1 MKNFSLKLRLSIILL
16 FLFAISSIIA
26 ISISM
31 YQTKK
36 TLVEVLDT
44 QLYYFAKRVVNS
56 NINTLINSSN
66 LNYEL
71 NNINED
77 IAEKYMSIEDDSLTY
92 AIYSLD
98 GKIIY
103 KDFSEKNNDNFVFN
117 NNILN
122 TNDGLLFEENKE
134 FKIVWM
140 RSNDKKF
147 IVMVAQ
153 EIDYLND
160 LIFDIIENLTYPWL
174 FVLPFLVAITF
185 ILISKELKPLNKL
198 SNTLASRNPN
208 DSSTLDE
215 HTTIELKPVV
225 KALNVLFIKEPLA
238 N

>member
-92 AIYSLD
+92 VIYSLD

-103 KDFSEKNNDNFVFN
+103 KDFSEENNDNFVFN

-160 LIFDIIENLTYPWL
+160 LIFDII
-174 FVLPFLVAITF
+174 
-185 ILISKELKPLNKL
+185 
-198 SNTLASRNPN
+198 
-208 DSSTLDE
+208 
-215 HTTIELKPVV
+215 
-225 KALNVLFIKEPLA
+225 
-238 N
+238 

>member
-44 QLYYFAKRVVNS
+44 QLYYFAKRVANS

-103 KDFSEKNNDNFVFN
+103 KDFSEENNDNFVFN

-134 FKIVWM
+134 FKKVYLLAYYKEYKDETEDTKILGFFSTAKKAREYLAEYKIKKNLKP
-140 RSNDKKF
+140 RSRGYYVNKWY
-147 IVMVAQ
+147 V
-153 EIDYLND
+153 D
-160 LIFDIIENLTYPWL
+160 LYFQWEGG
-174 FVLPFLVAITF
+174 FITF
-185 ILISKELKPLNKL
+185 EEYLESINQEK
-198 SNTLASRNPN
+198 
-208 DSSTLDE
+208 
-215 HTTIELKPVV
+215 
-225 KALNVLFIKEPLA
+225 
-238 N
+238 